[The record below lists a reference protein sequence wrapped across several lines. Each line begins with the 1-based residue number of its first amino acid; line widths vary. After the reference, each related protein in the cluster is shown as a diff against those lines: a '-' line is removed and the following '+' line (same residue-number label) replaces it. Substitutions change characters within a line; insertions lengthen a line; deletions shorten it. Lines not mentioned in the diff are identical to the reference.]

1 MLFNDNIGNVAM
13 LKSVYEC
20 LLNET

>member
-13 LKSVYEC
+13 LRSVYEC